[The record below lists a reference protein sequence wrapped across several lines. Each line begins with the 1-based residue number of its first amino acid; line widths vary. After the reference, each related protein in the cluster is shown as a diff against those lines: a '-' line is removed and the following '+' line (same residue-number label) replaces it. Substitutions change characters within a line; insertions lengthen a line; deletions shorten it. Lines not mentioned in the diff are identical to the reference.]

1 MVVLGVTITVHEFGH
16 FAMAKLL
23 KIKVLVFS
31 LGFGPRLFGFKRGD
45 TDYRL
50 SAFPIG
56 GYVKMAGEV
65 LNEERSGDPSEFLSH
80 PKWHR
85 FLVAVSGP
93 FMNILLAVAITTFSY
108 IQGVDIARY
117 RKGPAIVG
125 PVVSNSIARRAG
137 LLTGDLIV
145 SVNKNQVNTWDEM
158 ELALGT
164 APRNA
169 LDVEVSR
176 NNQNLKLHFDPP
188 ATGQRIGADYSD
200 LLGFRY
206 TLPKTIVMRVDEGP
220 AKKAGLQ
227 EGDEILSVIGN
238 GKIGKN
244 FDQILNIIYES
255 NGIPLDFEVRRPTV
269 KSQTNDI
276 WDKPESLSGPT
287 LHLAI
292 TPIEKDKHGVIGF
305 APDFPSDNQKFG
317 PIEALSNSIRR
328 NYESLAM
335 TFTVIGRIFTR
346 QADIRSTLSGPIE
359 IARIS
364 GQFAR
369 ISPALLIGLIGM
381 ISLQLGVFN
390 LLPIP
395 ILDGGVIALLFIE
408 GLIRRDL
415 SFNLK
420 EKILLVGFFFLIILM
435 GFVVFNDLSK
445 IIHF

>member
-1 MVVLGVTITVHEFGH
+1 
-16 FAMAKLL
+16 
-23 KIKVLVFS
+23 
-31 LGFGPRLFGFKRGD
+31 
-45 TDYRL
+45 
-50 SAFPIG
+50 
-56 GYVKMAGEV
+56 
-65 LNEERSGDPSEFLSH
+65 
-80 PKWHR
+80 
-85 FLVAVSGP
+85 
-93 FMNILLAVAITTFSY
+93 
-108 IQGVDIARY
+108 
-117 RKGPAIVG
+117 
-125 PVVSNSIARRAG
+125 
-137 LLTGDLIV
+137 
-145 SVNKNQVNTWDEM
+145 
-158 ELALGT
+158 
-164 APRNA
+164 
-169 LDVEVSR
+169 
-176 NNQNLKLHFDPP
+176 
-188 ATGQRIGADYSD
+188 
-200 LLGFRY
+200 
-206 TLPKTIVMRVDEGP
+206 
-220 AKKAGLQ
+220 
-227 EGDEILSVIGN
+227 
-238 GKIGKN
+238 
-244 FDQILNIIYES
+244 
-255 NGIPLDFEVRRPTV
+255 
-269 KSQTNDI
+269 
-276 WDKPESLSGPT
+276 
-287 LHLAI
+287 
-292 TPIEKDKHGVIGF
+292 VIGF